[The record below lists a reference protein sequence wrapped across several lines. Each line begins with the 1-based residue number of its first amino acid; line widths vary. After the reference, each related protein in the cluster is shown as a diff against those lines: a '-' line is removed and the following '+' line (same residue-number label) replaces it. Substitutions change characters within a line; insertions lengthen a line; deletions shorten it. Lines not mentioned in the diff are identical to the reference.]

1 MLSSTAADY
10 TVEVRIT
17 DSIYN
22 HFYAKRRKMI
32 RDHQGSIATAFKCY
46 LMKKIPK
53 LLLQHDK
60 DHFKYDIYFINKDEN
75 NKIDHEVK
83 YG

>member
-1 MLSSTAADY
+1 LLSSTAADY